1 MSLVKIVDLYKTY
14 KVDSIETKALRGVN
28 LTVEKGEFLV
38 IAGASGS
45 GKTTLLNII
54 GALDKPTQGEIYID
68 GENFQYLNKSR
79 LAEFRLRNVGFI
91 FQAYNL
97 VNVLTALENVEYVML
112 LQGLSSKE
120 RTRRAK
126 EMLELVGLKDY
137 INRRPLK
144 MSGGQQQRVAVARA
158 IVSKPKLILA
168 DEPTANL
175 DSETEAGL
183 LDLLQEL
190 NEKHGVTF
198 IIAAHDEDVIARAKR
213 IVKLYDGGI
222 ISDEKIQQQ

>member
-1 MSLVKIVDLYKTY
+1 MSLVKVVDLHKTY
-14 KVDSIETKALRGVN
+14 KVDTIETKALRGIN
-28 LTVEKGEFLV
+28 LIVEKGEFVV

-54 GALDKPTQGEIYID
+54 GALDKPTQGEVYID
-68 GENFQYLNKSR
+68 DENFQNLNKNR
-79 LAEFRLRNVGFI
+79 LAEFRLRNIGFI

-112 LQGLSSKE
+112 LQQLSSKE
-120 RTRRAK
+120 RTRKAK
-126 EMLELVGLKDY
+126 EMLELVGLKDL
-137 INRRPLK
+137 INRRPPK

-183 LDLLQEL
+183 LDLLEEL
-190 NEKHGVTF
+190 NEKHGITF

-213 IVKLYDGGI
+213 IVKLYDGRI
-222 ISDEKIQQQ
+222 VSDEKIQQE